1 MAAAGLMVG
10 VFPAGDAYAGY
21 VMSTSE
27 RPNALAIAG
36 AWVGAWY
43 WFALLAL
50 IFVFLPLLFP
60 NGRLPSRRW
69 IPVAVAVGV
78 GTTAAVILAG
88 LTETLSGQDVEY
100 QIDNPIGIKGLGD
113 LEELPFFW
121 VLDVLLAI
129 VLVGAVASIAVRFRR
144 SRRPERQQLIPELS
158 HMRWWWPWSLP
169 FMAPGSLWFSRF
181 FLETSRVI

>member
-21 VMSTSE
+21 VMSISE
-27 RPNALAIAG
+27 RPNALAIVG

-60 NGRLPSRRW
+60 DGRLPSRRW
-69 IPVAVAVGV
+69 TPVALVVGI
-78 GTTAAVILAG
+78 GAAAAVILGG

-100 QIDNPIGIKGLGD
+100 QFDNPIGISGLGD

-121 VLDVLLAI
+121 VLGVFLAI
-129 VLVGAVASIAVRFRR
+129 GLIGAVASVAVRFRR
-144 SRRPERQQLIPELS
+144 SRGAERQQLKVFLYAC
-158 HMRWWWPWSLP
+158 LP
-169 FMAPGSLWFSRF
+169 RPLRLYLA
-181 FLETSRVI
+181 TSCRVR